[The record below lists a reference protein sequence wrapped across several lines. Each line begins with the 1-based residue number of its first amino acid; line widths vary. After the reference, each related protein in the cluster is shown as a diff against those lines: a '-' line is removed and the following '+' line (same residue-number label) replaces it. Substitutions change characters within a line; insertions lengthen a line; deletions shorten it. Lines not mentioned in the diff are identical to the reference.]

1 MEGLLSNVS
10 PHNVP
15 PEETFMPIATNLPK
29 LRDLDVGW
37 AMGVCNQYL
46 STLLRLDSHLLHFD
60 IPCTLVYIHFN
71 L

>member
-1 MEGLLSNVS
+1 
-10 PHNVP
+10 
-15 PEETFMPIATNLPK
+15 MPIATNLPK